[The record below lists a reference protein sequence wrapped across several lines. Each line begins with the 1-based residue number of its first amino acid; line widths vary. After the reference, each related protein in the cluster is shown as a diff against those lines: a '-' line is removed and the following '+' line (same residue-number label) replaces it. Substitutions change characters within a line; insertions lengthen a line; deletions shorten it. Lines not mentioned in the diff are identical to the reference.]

1 MIWREQQNPIV
12 NVMNRAEHFLVSAS
26 FLILAGYAEDAVK
39 LSLTAMNQPDRNG
52 SYSADEAQKDAYA
65 ALVNMHASRVQL
77 EIEKE
82 NSIGLRWTEM
92 AAKSVKN
99 LSLNLQAWRA
109 ERRAA
114 SLFAD
119 FEVLQ
124 SRVRPYAPLDVH
136 IPEWL
141 EPELA
146 AVIGTGIM
154 SGVLDQ
160 ARENGAFQLNDS
172 YYQSYKAVK

>member
-1 MIWREQQNPIV
+1 M
-12 NVMNRAEHFLVSAS
+12 A
-26 FLILAGYAEDAVK
+26 
-39 LSLTAMNQPDRNG
+39 
-52 SYSADEAQKDAYA
+52 AQGAKR
-65 ALVNMHASRVQL
+65 L
-77 EIEKE
+77 
-82 NSIGLRWTEM
+82 GLR
-92 AAKSVKN
+92 
-99 LSLNLQAWRA
+99 LQAWRA

-141 EPELA
+141 EPELV

-154 SGVLDQ
+154 TEVLDQ
-160 ARENGAFQLNDS
+160 ALENGAFQLNDS
-172 YYQSYKAVK
+172 YYQSYKAEIMYLNKTSRLLRRCRDSPRRTSSTGST

>member
-1 MIWREQQNPIV
+1 MALRPNVDLARAARTHRQRNEQSWSIFWSAPT
-12 NVMNRAEHFLVSAS
+12 FLLV
-26 FLILAGYAEDAVK
+26 AGYADDAIR
-39 LSLTAMNQPDRNG
+39 LSQPQWNQPDRNG

-77 EIEKE
+77 EIEK
-82 NSIGLRWTEM
+82 SGIGLSWAEM
-92 AAKSVKN
+92 AAQSAKR
-99 LSLNLQAWRA
+99 LGLRLQAWRA

-141 EPELA
+141 EPELV

-154 SGVLDQ
+154 TEVRSSVGERSVSAQ
-160 ARENGAFQLNDS
+160 
-172 YYQSYKAVK
+172 

>member
-1 MIWREQQNPIV
+1 
-12 NVMNRAEHFLVSAS
+12 
-26 FLILAGYAEDAVK
+26 
-39 LSLTAMNQPDRNG
+39 
-52 SYSADEAQKDAYA
+52 
-65 ALVNMHASRVQL
+65 MHASRVQL

-82 NSIGLRWTEM
+82 NSIGLSWAEM
-92 AAKSVKN
+92 AAQSAKR
-99 LSLNLQAWRA
+99 LGLRLQAWRA

-141 EPELA
+141 
-146 AVIGTGIM
+146 
-154 SGVLDQ
+154 S
-160 ARENGAFQLNDS
+160 RNS
-172 YYQSYKAVK
+172 SR